1 MSSNAAQIN
10 ASFASERLYFLDWL
24 RILAFAVLVL
34 YHVGMYYVSWDF
46 HVKSPF
52 AGSDLVPWMKLSEPW
67 RMSLLFM
74 ISGAV
79 TAKLLKNG
87 PSQKFVRQRS
97 ARLLLPLLCGVLFI
111 IPPQSYFEVIQ
122 KFHYAGSYVEFL
134 RLYYTGYDG
143 FCDNGSCLILP
154 TWNHLWFLPYLWL
167 YTMLACTATALRP
180 ATLAQVSRLAERAF
194 RGWGLLLI
202 PISWQFILRLT
213 LFERYPSTHALWGDG
228 LNHGVYLT
236 MFFIG
241 AAFAGSH
248 TLWDRLTRLRWPALC
263 LAVCFWAVL
272 VFIRPTKPYS
282 HAVIAILQW
291 CALIAAFGFAKTH
304 LNRDSWLR
312 AHLSEAVFPVYL
324 LHQTIIIVM
333 SQILLPLGLRPAI
346 EGPFLII
353 CTFALSYVGYK
364 LVRRIRFLRPWFGLK
379 ASQQSLGTA
388 PLKDRK
394 EAE

>member
-1 MSSNAAQIN
+1 
-10 ASFASERLYFLDWL
+10 
-24 RILAFAVLVL
+24 
-34 YHVGMYYVSWDF
+34 
-46 HVKSPF
+46 
-52 AGSDLVPWMKLSEPW
+52 
-67 RMSLLFM
+67 
-74 ISGAV
+74 
-79 TAKLLKNG
+79 LKNG
-87 PSQKFVRQRS
+87 LGQKFVRQRS
-97 ARLLLPLLCGVLFI
+97 ARLLLPRLCGVLFI

-167 YTMLACTATALRP
+167 YTMLACTAIALRP
-180 ATLAQVSRLAERAF
+180 ATLTQASRLTERAF
-194 RGWGLLLI
+194 RGWGLVLI
-202 PISWQFILRLT
+202 PISWLFILRLT

-241 AAFAGSH
+241 TAFAASH

-379 ASQQSLGTA
+379 ASQQSL
-388 PLKDRK
+388 
-394 EAE
+394 

>member
-52 AGSDLVPWMKLSEPW
+52 AGSDLLPWMKLSEPW

-87 PSQKFVRQRS
+87 ISQKFVRQRS
-97 ARLLLPLLCGVLFI
+97 ARILLPLLCGVLFI

-122 KFHYAGSYVEFL
+122 KFQYAGSYLEFL
-134 RLYYTGYDG
+134 RLFYTGYGG
-143 FCDNGSCLILP
+143 FCDKGSCLILP
-154 TWNHLWFLPYLWL
+154 TWNHLWFLPYLWF
-167 YTMLACTATALRP
+167 YTMLACTVTTLRP
-180 ATLAQVSRLAERAF
+180 TIWTETSQLAERAF

-202 PISWQFILRLT
+202 PMAWIFLLRLT

-228 LNHGVYLT
+228 FNHGIYLT

-241 AAFAGSH
+241 TTLTSNN
-248 TLWDRLTRLRWPALC
+248 TLWARLTRMRWPALF

-282 HAVIAILQW
+282 HAVIAIYQW
-291 CALIAAFGFAKTH
+291 SALIAAFGFAKTH

-353 CTFALSYVGYK
+353 CTFTLSYVGYK
-364 LVRRIRFLRPWFGLK
+364 LVRRIGFLRPWFGLK
-379 ASQQSLGTA
+379 AT
-388 PLKDRK
+388 
-394 EAE
+394 EANP